1 MERSSAPALHPA
13 QLPPGTQVGPWRVE
27 GWAGCGVYGAV
38 YRAVPIGAEHATPV
52 ALKLALH
59 PGDPRFA
66 REVKLL
72 SRLHHPSV
80 PGLVAQGDWQHPD
93 GPLYPF
99 VAMEWVD
106 GVPLYDWARLHP
118 ASCQQVLHW
127 LAQLA
132 SALAALHSQGLL
144 HRDVKGANIL
154 VRRCDSRA
162 VLTDFGT
169 GIYPGA
175 TTLTPPMVFPGT
187 PAYRSPE
194 SWMFELRFYREPA
207 ARYVAGPADDLYSLG
222 VTACALLTGEY
233 PEPGEPTQEEL
244 GTWHLEAMLLPPA
257 LLSDPRVEPRLR
269 GLVLRMLSVR
279 PEERG
284 TAAALAEALEQ
295 AAEHPAPESAQPC
308 FTGQALPPSA
318 LPQQQA
324 AAAPGLG
331 SLKHLGDDGDEVRA
345 ARPRELAPQLEA
357 QEPLP
362 EQSSVAGGSAGRVR
376 LRAPT
381 WHAWPSLTLAAASLA
396 LTVCTWWAAPRA
408 PLEMPSVAHAEAS
421 AVEAPDA
428 GPTGLGAAAV
438 TPSLETVSSPQTQDG
453 VTESTLP
460 EPLPGQLRPDEKGRC
475 PPKGLVALNGGC
487 WAEFAWTPEQCSEL
501 GGQMSKGTCY
511 VPFIPRGR
519 RPNSSSMDKR

>member
-1 MERSSAPALHPA
+1 MDRPSAPALHPA
-13 QLPPGTQVGPWRVE
+13 RLPPGTQVGPWRVE
-27 GWAGCGVYGAV
+27 GWAGCGIYGAV
-38 YRAVPIGAEHATPV
+38 YRAVPDATEHATPV

-66 REVKLL
+66 REGVLL
-72 SRLHHPSV
+72 SRVHHPSV
-80 PGLVAQGDWQHPD
+80 PGLVAHGDWQHPG

-106 GVPLYDWARLHP
+106 GVPLYDQARLHP

-132 SALAALHSQGLL
+132 SALAALHAQGLV

-154 VRRCDSRA
+154 VRRADGRA

-175 TTLTPPMVFPGT
+175 ATLTPPLWFPGT

-194 SWMFELRFYREPA
+194 SWLFELQFYREPT
-207 ARYVAGPADDLYSLG
+207 ARYHAGPADDLYALG
-222 VTACALLTGEY
+222 VTACTLLTGAY
-233 PEPGEPTQEEL
+233 PEPGEPTQDEH
-244 GTWHLEAMLLPPA
+244 GTWHLEAVIAPPA
-257 LLSDPRVEPRLR
+257 LLNNPRVEPRLR
-269 GLVLRMLSVR
+269 ALVLRMLSVR

-284 TAAALAEALEQ
+284 TATALAEALEL
-295 AAEHPAPESAQPC
+295 AAEHTAPQSAEPC

-318 LPQQQA
+318 LPPEEA
-324 AAAPGLG
+324 AAAPEPGA
-331 SLKHLGDDGDEVRA
+331 LKHLGDDGVEVRA
-345 ARPRELAPQLEA
+345 ARPQELAPPIEA

-362 EQSSVAGGSAGRVR
+362 EESSVATSFAGRVR

-381 WHAWPSLTLAAASLA
+381 WPEWASLVLASASLA
-396 LTVCTWWAAPRA
+396 LAVWTWWTAPQG
-408 PLEMPSVAHAEAS
+408 PLEVPSVAQAEA
-421 AVEAPDA
+421 AGGEAPDA
-428 GPTGLGAAAV
+428 GTVGLGEAAAT
-438 TPSLETVSSPQTQDG
+438 TPLEEASSPPTQDG

-487 WAEFAWTPEQCSEL
+487 WVETALDREKCSDH
-501 GGQMSKGTCY
+501 GGQMFKGTCY
-511 VPFIPRGR
+511 EPFIPRGR

>member
-1 MERSSAPALHPA
+1 MDGPSAHPLHPA
-13 QLPPGTQVGPWRVE
+13 QLPPGTQVGSWRVE

-38 YRAVPIGAEHATPV
+38 YRAVPIEAEHATPV

-59 PGDPRFA
+59 PADPRFA
-66 REVKLL
+66 REVELL
-72 SRLHHPSV
+72 SRLSHPSV
-80 PGLVAQGDWQHPD
+80 PGLVAQGDWHHP
-93 GPLYPF
+93 GGTRYPF

-106 GVPLYDWARLHP
+106 GVPLYHWARLHP

-132 SALAALHSQGLL
+132 SALAALHAQGLL

-154 VRRCDSRA
+154 VRRADSRA

-175 TTLTPPMVFPGT
+175 ATLTPPMVFPGT

-194 SWMFELRFYREPA
+194 SWLFELQFYREPT
-207 ARYVAGPADDLYSLG
+207 ARYVAGPADDLYALG
-222 VTACALLTGEY
+222 VTACTLLTGEY
-233 PEPGEPTQEEL
+233 PEPGEPTQDEH
-244 GTWHLEAMLLPPA
+244 GTWHLEAVMAPPS

-269 GLVLRMLSVR
+269 ALVLRMLSVH

-284 TAAALAEALEQ
+284 TATALAEALEL
-295 AAEHPAPESAQPC
+295 AAEHPAPQSAQPC
-308 FTGQALPPSA
+308 FTGQPLPASA

-324 AAAPGLG
+324 AAAPGPG
-331 SLKHLGDDGDEVRA
+331 SLKHLGDDGLEVRA
-345 ARPRELAPQLEA
+345 ARPRELAPPLEA
-357 QEPLP
+357 QEPPP
-362 EQSSVAGGSAGRVR
+362 EESSVAGGSAGRLR

-381 WHAWPSLTLAAASLA
+381 WPAWPSLALAAASLA
-396 LTVCTWWAAPRA
+396 LTVWTWWAAPRG
-408 PLEMPSVAHAEAS
+408 PLEVPSVAHAEAS
-421 AVEAPDA
+421 GVETPDA
-428 GPTGLGAAAV
+428 GTAGLGEVAA
-438 TPSLETVSSPQTQDG
+438 TTSLEEASAPPTQEG
-453 VTESTLP
+453 VTESPLP

-487 WAEFAWTPEQCSEL
+487 WVETALDPEKCTEL